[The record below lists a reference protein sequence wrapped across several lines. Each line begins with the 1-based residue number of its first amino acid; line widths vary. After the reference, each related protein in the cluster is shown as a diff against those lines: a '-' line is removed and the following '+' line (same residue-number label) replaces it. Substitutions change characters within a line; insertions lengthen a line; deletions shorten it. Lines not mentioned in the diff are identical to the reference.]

1 MSNDKCIAK
10 WQKRLDKANRQLL
23 KYGNVLGMTASL
35 EIKIYEEIIKDLKR
49 LG

>member
-1 MSNDKCIAK
+1 MKQKCIAK
-10 WQKRLDKANRQLL
+10 WQKRLDKANRDLL
-23 KYGNVLGMTASL
+23 KYGNGFGMTASL